1 MTEALL
7 KMLLQF
13 TKNIFNFL
21 KGSNQ
26 STLKF
31 TSILQTRIPESFPEV
46 INLLSVSMRETKIIS
61 FFFIVQSQYALFF
74 H

>member
-1 MTEALL
+1 MTETLL

-26 STLKF
+26 STLQF
-31 TSILQTRIPESFPEV
+31 TAILQTRIQESFSEL
-46 INLLSVSMRETKIIS
+46 INLLSVSIRETKIIS
-61 FFFIVQSQYALFF
+61 IFFIVQSRFALLF